1 MRVAQFLPSG
11 GSTESIQN
19 VLNSIEDGRLAPE
32 SAIPLLARG
41 KSATVSASW
50 RRDRGESELETPDA
64 VLEDLNRLVGLQE
77 IKRMVRDIRAF
88 VSIQSLRDQAG
99 LTKNQ
104 QTFHMIFSGA
114 PGTGKTT
121 VARIMGRLFKALEVL
136 PKGHL
141 VEVERADLV
150 GEYIGHTAQ
159 KTREVLKR
167 ALGGVLFIDEA
178 YSLARGGEKDF
189 GKEAID
195 TLVAATENYRDDLL
209 VILAGY
215 PDEMAWFLS
224 TNPGLLS
231 RFPLRLEFPDYSAH
245 DLVQIARRLLRER
258 DYTLATDAE
267 AGLLQLL
274 TDNEGYWHKNAGNAR
289 MVRNLLEHAIRRQAV
304 RLTSRQTPLTR
315 HDLMTLAWTD
325 FEGGVG

>member
-1 MRVAQFLPSG
+1 MAQLLSPGGNPESLEEVLSG
-11 GSTESIQN
+11 IES
-19 VLNSIEDGRLAPE
+19 GRIAPE
-32 SAIPLLARG
+32 KALPLLSRWHGAG
-41 KSATVSASW
+41 PSSGW
-50 RRDRGESELETPDA
+50 RKEHSESETETADV
-64 VLEDLNRLVGLQE
+64 VLEDLNRLVGLHD
-77 IKRMVRDIRAF
+77 IKQVVRDIRAF
-88 VSIQSLRDQAG
+88 VGIQSLRDEAG
-99 LTKNQ
+99 LVRNQ

-121 VARIMGRLFKALEVL
+121 VARIMGRLFKALDVL

-141 VEVERADLV
+141 VEAERADLV

-159 KTREVLKR
+159 KTREVIKR

-231 RFPLRLEFPDYSAH
+231 RFPLRLEFQDYSAH
-245 DLVQIARRLLRER
+245 DLVQIARRMVRER
-258 DYTLATDAE
+258 DYALAPDAE
-267 AGLLQLL
+267 AGLLHLL
-274 TDNEGYWHKNAGNAR
+274 ADNEGYWHKNAGNAR

-304 RLTSRQTPLTR
+304 RLTTRQMPLTR
-315 HDLMTLAWTD
+315 HDLMTLAWID
-325 FEGGVG
+325 FQGGVG

>member
-1 MRVAQFLPSG
+1 VTQVLSSG
-11 GSTESIQN
+11 GRAESVQD
-19 VLNSIEDGRLAPE
+19 VLNGIEDGRLAPE
-32 SAIPLLARG
+32 SAISLLSR
-41 KSATVSASW
+41 SNSPSASFAS
-50 RRDRGESELETPDA
+50 RKERADGERETPEA
-64 VLEDLNRLVGLQE
+64 VLEDLNRLVGLFE
-77 IKRMVRDIRAF
+77 IKRVVRDIKAF
-88 VSIQSLRDQAG
+88 VGIQLLRDQAG
-99 LTKNQ
+99 LLKNQ
-104 QTFHMIFSGA
+104 QTFHMIFTGS

-121 VARIMGRLFKALEVL
+121 VARIIGRLFKALDVL

-159 KTREVLKR
+159 KTREVIKR
-167 ALGGVLFIDEA
+167 AMGGVLFIDEA

-215 PDEMAWFLS
+215 PDEMAWFLA

-231 RFPLRLEFPDYSAH
+231 RFPLRLEFQDYSAH
-245 DLVQIARRLLRER
+245 DLVQIARRMVRDR
-258 DYTLATDAE
+258 DYTLAADAE
-267 AGLLQLL
+267 AGLLRVLA
-274 TDNEGYWHKNAGNAR
+274 DNEGYWHKNAGNAR

-304 RLTSRQTPLTR
+304 RLTSRQVPLTR